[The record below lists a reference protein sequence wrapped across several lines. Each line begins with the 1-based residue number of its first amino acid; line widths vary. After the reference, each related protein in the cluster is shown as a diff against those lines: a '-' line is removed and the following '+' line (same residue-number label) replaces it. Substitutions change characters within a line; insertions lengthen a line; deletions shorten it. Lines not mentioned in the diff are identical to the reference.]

1 MYYVAAEAAASGFMT
16 MRQMISYPS
25 EVWVTQFRCTDCDW
39 VFHFQQ
45 PITADVSFEFQQS
58 YARRWFATHS
68 CLESPRSKYLA
79 HRNNV
84 QPHERN
90 SMTETRFVKC

>member
-25 EVWVTQFRCTDCDW
+25 EKWVTQFRCTDCDW

-45 PITADVSFEFQQS
+45 PITADVSLNFS
-58 YARRWFATHS
+58 RGYARRWFATHS
-68 CLESPRSKYLA
+68 CRSRREASIWRTGTMCNPTKEIPGLK
-79 HRNNV
+79 
-84 QPHERN
+84 PD
-90 SMTETRFVKC
+90 S